1 LGTVISG
8 VACKKVSL
16 PEATVAPVE
25 TSAPAPEKAVA
36 PEPAKVPATAVGPD
50 TKASVVVLC
59 YHRFEEKPKDSLGLP
74 PAEFERQMDA
84 LKEHGFTVIP
94 MRDFLLWRRGEK
106 VLPEKSALITV
117 DDGYRSV
124 YEAAWPILKA
134 REYPFTLFIYTN
146 YVKGQPNA
154 GGQSM
159 SWGELAEMR
168 DAGVDI
174 QSHTVSHSNMK
185 FEKGKW
191 ASKYK
196 TGEEWLK
203 AEMEVSKKM
212 LEQKLG
218 IPVGAVAYPYG
229 VHNQKIRAAAMDAGY
244 EVAFTT
250 YGQRVSYHTP
260 ADQIGRY
267 AIESGKPQIFEDAMR
282 MIGGSGDAGTV
293 RTNASATMVTVPAEG
308 AVVSDPRPVVK
319 ANLASLGEVDA
330 ASLVVRVSGVGK
342 LDVKYDAATKLM
354 EARFLEPIRERE
366 NVVLVSGKSGAK
378 RFELR
383 WTFIYEA
390 KAGEAKAGEA
400 KVGEA
405 KVGEAK
411 AGEAKVGEAKA
422 GEAKA
427 GVPELRV
434 PSALPAA
441 VPAGVVGG
449 GGGDAVLPAVPG
461 R

>member
-1 LGTVISG
+1 LATVISG

-16 PEATVAPVE
+16 PETTGTPAE
-25 TSAPAPEKAVA
+25 TSAPAAEKVVVPEPEKA
-36 PEPAKVPATAVGPD
+36 PASASGPD

-59 YHRFEEKPKDSLGLP
+59 YHRFEEKPKDSLGLA

-84 LKEHGFTVIP
+84 LKEHGFTVIS

-106 VLPEKSALITV
+106 ALPEKSALITV
-117 DDGYRSV
+117 DDGFRSV
-124 YEAAWPILKA
+124 YEVAWPILKA

-191 ASKYK
+191 GVKYK

-282 MIGGSGDAGTV
+282 MIGGSGDGGTV
-293 RTNASATMVTVPAEG
+293 RTNASATMLTVPADG
-308 AVVSDPRPVVK
+308 AVVSDSRPVVK
-319 ANLASLGEVDA
+319 ANLASLGDVDA

-342 LDVKYDAATKLM
+342 LDVKYDAETKLM

-366 NVVLVSGKSGAK
+366 NVVLVNGKSGTK

-400 KVGEA
+400 KA
-405 KVGEAK
+405 
-411 AGEAKVGEAKA
+411 GEAKA

-427 GVPELRV
+427 GEAKAGGLEFRAPAVV
-434 PSALPAA
+434 PSAVPVEKAEGSGAAPGILP
-441 VPAGVVGG
+441 
-449 GGGDAVLPAVPG
+449 VPG